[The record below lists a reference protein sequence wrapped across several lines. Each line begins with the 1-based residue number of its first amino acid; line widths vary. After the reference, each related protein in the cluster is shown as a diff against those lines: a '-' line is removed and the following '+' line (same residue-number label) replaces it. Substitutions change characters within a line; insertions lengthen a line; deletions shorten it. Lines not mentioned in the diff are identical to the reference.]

1 MTGTGTGAGFG
12 HALGLSRALTGLPVA
27 PLVERY
33 GELAAAQQGLGIGH
47 LGELLVPPG
56 GRLRVLDGIFAVEG
70 PGRRRH
76 VGAAV
81 LRGPVAAR
89 AGSGAA
95 ALVERLAGIQERD
108 PAALRR
114 ILLYQLV
121 QLLHDHPR
129 GDRPETAAA
138 LGIDPAEAAA
148 LVRAAAGRARLDAAG
163 RAAAESLEDA
173 WSQGRIRAAALCA
186 AALPPA
192 GGDRLLAD
200 RLTGIATRVRDVDAL
215 LDEARDCEDRGDLEE
230 AAARYGRAARLAW
243 DCPRAVRGLVRT
255 HTPTYGRLTATLRP
269 AGAGVEL
276 RHLPSD
282 DETAGPAGPPDAE
295 TAAVGTTGPA
305 GTAGP
310 ADRESAGPAGRS
322 GAAGIPVGG
331 GATAAGNADTETAA
345 VGTTGSPAGEPAG
358 TSGPTGG
365 NPAGTAGAGGAG
377 WRIVRLVRGEP
388 LTVPLTEIPGDPVTG
403 PVTDPEAPLGRQV
416 RYVALPRD
424 TPPPDPGP
432 AARAAGTG
440 AVGSAGRGTRV
451 RGHAPATPGGA
462 AGSPAA
468 AAGPV
473 SGHGSTATGPGS
485 PVRGDDG
492 AAGDA
497 GVLVSAVLLV
507 APEVEG
513 LVLADGRARIEASWL
528 RPAGAVGVEVT
539 VTGPDGRTVPHGS
552 VIPGFT
558 AAGSAT
564 AGHPASGSASSG
576 AAGSPG
582 PAAADG
588 AVTYGPGRG
597 TADVGVGDA
606 EQRAGGIDA
615 SVGGGDGGE
624 GVRFGGV
631 AVGAHAVRVRARY
644 AGPRGDVLS
653 LGVEGE
659 VTVHAWPEPVVALGA
674 RARDGGGLRLR
685 WTGGAGA
692 DVRIVQ
698 WPGEAPA
705 EGAELA
711 ADGLPPAL
719 PWVDAAGAAD
729 PPPGTLATVSAVA
742 VLGARALAGPSTAV
756 EAPRPVAGLTAHRTS
771 AGRARIAFEWPDDA
785 GRVVVATTTPE
796 AGGEAVEHPVVRAVF
811 LREGLEL
818 PVGPGAVRITAYA
831 APRSSLAT
839 VAAPGDAGQFLLP
852 ADVAIAYR
860 VLPGQRRMLRRGPA
874 VLRVTLLA
882 PGGDPGAGLP
892 DFVLVAGAG
901 GGAARPR
908 RPADGAELCRVTGS
922 ELAAAG
928 TVEREIVPH
937 PPAAGPY
944 AVRGFLLGGRAASV
958 RLDEP
963 SLTSLVVR

>member
-33 GELAAAQQGLGIGH
+33 GELLAAQQDLGIGH

-81 LRGPVAAR
+81 LRGAVAAR
-89 AGSGAA
+89 AGAGAA

-129 GDRPETAAA
+129 GNRPETAAA

-148 LVRAAAGRARLDAAG
+148 LAQAAAGRARLDAAG

-173 WSQGRIRAAALCA
+173 WSQGRIRAAALCV

-200 RLTGIATRVRDVDAL
+200 RLARIAARVRDADAL
-215 LDEARDCEDRGDLEE
+215 LDEARDCEDRGDREE

-255 HTPTYGRLTATLRP
+255 HTPAHGRLTATLKP
-269 AGAGVEL
+269 AGVEL

-282 DETAGPAGPPDAE
+282 DETAGPAEAAVPTHAE
-295 TAAVGTTGPA
+295 TAAAGTTGPA
-305 GTAGP
+305 
-310 ADRESAGPAGRS
+310 
-322 GAAGIPVGG
+322 
-331 GATAAGNADTETAA
+331 
-345 VGTTGSPAGEPAG
+345 AGEPAG
-358 TSGPTGG
+358 TSGP
-365 NPAGTAGAGGAG
+365 AGAAGPVGAA

-388 LTVPLTEIPGDPVTG
+388 LTVPLTEIPGDPATG

-424 TPPPDPGP
+424 TPPPDPGL
-432 AARAAGTG
+432 AARASGTG
-440 AVGSAGRGTRV
+440 ADGTTASGGAFPSSGAADAHSAAGAGRGTPV
-451 RGHAPATPGGA
+451 HGHAPATPGSA
-462 AGSPAA
+462 ARSAAA

-473 SGHGSTATGPGS
+473 SGHGSPATGPET
-485 PVRGDDG
+485 PARGDGG
-492 AAGDA
+492 AAGDV
-497 GVLVSAVLLV
+497 GPLVSAVVLI

-513 LVLADGRARIEASWL
+513 LVLADGRARVEASWL

-539 VTGPDGRTVPHGS
+539 VTGPDGRIVPHGS
-552 VIPGFT
+552 VMPGFT

-564 AGHPASGSASSG
+564 AGHPASGNASSG
-576 AAGSPG
+576 AADSLGPG
-582 PAAADG
+582 VANR
-588 AVTYGPGRG
+588 AVAYGPEPGRG
-597 TADVGVGDA
+597 TAGAGAGAYAADGV
-606 EQRAGGIDA
+606 
-615 SVGGGDGGE
+615 GE
-624 GVRFGGV
+624 GVRVGGV
-631 AVGAHAVRVRARY
+631 AVGRYAVRVRARY

-659 VTVHAWPEPVVALGA
+659 ATVHAWPEPVVGLGA
-674 RARDGGGLRLR
+674 RARDGGGLRLH

-698 WPGEAPA
+698 WPGDAPA

-719 PWVDAAGAAD
+719 PWVDAAGVAD

-756 EAPRPVAGLTAHRTS
+756 EAPRPVAGLTAHRT
-771 AGRARIAFEWPDDA
+771 APGRARIAFDWPDDA
-785 GRVVVATTTPE
+785 GRVVVAITPE
-796 AGGEAVEHPVVRAVF
+796 AGDGSGEAVEHPVVRAVF

-839 VAAPGDAGQFLLP
+839 VAAPGDAGQVLLP

-860 VLPGQRRMLRRGPA
+860 VLPGQRRRLRRGPS

-882 PGGDPGAGLP
+882 PGGDPGVGLP

-901 GGAARPR
+901 GGTARPR

-928 TVEREIVPH
+928 TVEREITPH